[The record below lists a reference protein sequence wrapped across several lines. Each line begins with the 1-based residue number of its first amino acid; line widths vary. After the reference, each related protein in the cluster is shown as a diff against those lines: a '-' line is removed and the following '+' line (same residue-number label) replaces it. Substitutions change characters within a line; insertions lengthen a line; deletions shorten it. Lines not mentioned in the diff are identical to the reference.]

1 MSWAVVTGASSAIGG
16 ACALQLARDG
26 YDVIVHYLR
35 HEHEAAQIAAQI
47 DQLGVQAVLIRHR
60 LDRKGDTQSFCE
72 AVSAVTPEVEA
83 LIVASAAGVMRDVAS
98 LTEHHINWTLQT
110 SALPILTAAKLLAP
124 SAVVAISSLG
134 STRVVPHY
142 AAIGVAK
149 AAMEAAVRYL
159 GVEMAPKCR
168 VNAISAGLLRT
179 RSAMQLPEFDAM
191 QAATLANT
199 PMKRLL
205 VPQDI
210 ADLASF
216 LISDKAAMITGSVI
230 ALDGGYGLRW

>member
-26 YDVIVHYLR
+26 YDVVVHYLR

-47 DQLGVQAVLIRHR
+47 DLLGGQAVLIRHR

-72 AVSAVTPEVEA
+72 AVSEVTPEIDA

-98 LTEHHINWTLQT
+98 LTEHHINWTIQT
-110 SALPILTAAKLLAP
+110 SALPILTATKLLAP

-179 RSAMQLPEFDAM
+179 RSALQLPEFDAM